1 MSKLSLKPLV
11 IIGGGGHA
19 SVLVDILR
27 EQQRK
32 ILAVISPDDLD
43 SRLVFDGYEHFRH
56 DEDVFQF
63 KPEDVLLVNGVGAL
77 PKSSLRHRL
86 TQLYQSRGYHFETVI
101 ASSALVSKFA
111 KIETG
116 VQVFPNAIIQAGASI
131 DCHTI
136 VNTGVIVEHDCIIG
150 QFNHL
155 APRATLCG
163 QVRTALN
170 VYIGAGATVIQNIQ
184 LADNVVVGAG
194 AVVTK
199 DVASDQV
206 CYPCRMTLKSSK

>member
-1 MSKLSLKPLV
+1 
-11 IIGGGGHA
+11 
-19 SVLVDILR
+19 
-27 EQQRK
+27 
-32 ILAVISPDDLD
+32 
-43 SRLVFDGYEHFRH
+43 
-56 DEDVFQF
+56 
-63 KPEDVLLVNGVGAL
+63 
-77 PKSSLRHRL
+77 
-86 TQLYQSRGYHFETVI
+86 
-101 ASSALVSKFA
+101 
-111 KIETG
+111 IETG

-199 DVASDQV
+199 DVA
-206 CYPCRMTLKSSK
+206 